1 MGLVGETTEGEK
13 RAYRRNLEKITMPN
27 EREKIILQ
35 LKGFDAAHYRRTE
48 LYARQ
53 IDRLCREASDEYA
66 SLAGTLFQPDP
77 NKPFSFDDYP
87 KTKKAAS
94 RIAND
99 LARQIEGVV
108 IRGTEAEWN
117 AACDKNDAF
126 LNSILKTSRLTPEEA
141 EQYKARNLE
150 ALQGFQQ
157 RKVEGLGLSQRV
169 WKYVGEV
176 KDTIELGIDVGLGE
190 GRSAAELS
198 RDLRQCLQQPDKLF
212 RRVRDKYGNLQLS
225 KAAKLYHP
233 GQGVYRSSAKN
244 AQRLTRTEINM
255 AYREAE
261 LLRWQQLDF
270 VVGFRVQL
278 SNNHTVLDS
287 KGNPKPLKDICDEL
301 AGDYPKT
308 FRFLGWHPQC
318 RCLITPILSDYD
330 EYNKDRGN
338 RLKAIVRGEAYK
350 SMPSRRQ
357 VTAMPENFTRYI
369 ESISERA
376 QGWKSQPYYIRDN
389 FKGGRIEGGLKAG
402 VATSLKGN
410 TITGTKAKPAVKNNT
425 KPCTEY
431 DAEIAMY
438 KKWAY
443 SFGLNVSRLDAL
455 RLAGNKDRLRAE
467 LDRLKETVDKRQ
479 NRWVAAL
486 SELYVLREE
495 ARKEGLKDVEDYCT
509 QVRMANQRDEKNYYA
524 TSIKALNE
532 AKATAKA
539 KLKQAKAAAKK
550 TLAQSGDKPHK
561 ALLKAYN
568 TNSEVDK
575 TFKQIND
582 GLTGGKWLENGDMK
596 LALETDPTCNG
607 STYMDGRIYLRAQ
620 RLQGVKD
627 ALGKIG
633 RGESQKITE
642 SEANAMATFWHEI
655 THNRHQNRIASRD
668 AGSKHSKSR
677 KHMELANEYVAR
689 KTLPEFYKELGC
701 KKTPHPQFIDNRD
714 STGYNRMVCNYDS
727 VVKKLGLDGKKVLDA
742 VRTHLFT
749 KDYDTQKE
757 GLRLGLQAGGIKK
770 LDGSKPKPSEIAN
783 LIEICESSGQTTV
796 DNWLQIHGFT
806 K

>member
-66 SLAGTLFQPDP
+66 SLAGTLFQPDT

-410 TITGTKAKPAVKNNT
+410 TSTGTKAKPAVKNNT

-431 DAEIAMY
+431 DTEIDTL
-438 KKWAY
+438 KRWAY
-443 SFGLNVSRLDAL
+443 AFGLDVSKLDGL
-455 RLAGNKDRLRAE
+455 RLAWRACKLWQTSDR
-467 LDRLKETVDKRQ
+467 
-479 NRWVAAL
+479 
-486 SELYVLREE
+486 
-495 ARKEGLKDVEDYCT
+495 
-509 QVRMANQRDEKNYYA
+509 KN
-524 TSIKALNE
+524 
-532 AKATAKA
+532 
-539 KLKQAKAAAKK
+539 
-550 TLAQSGDKPHK
+550 G
-561 ALLKAYN
+561 
-568 TNSEVDK
+568 
-575 TFKQIND
+575 
-582 GLTGGKWLENGDMK
+582 
-596 LALETDPTCNG
+596 
-607 STYMDGRIYLRAQ
+607 
-620 RLQGVKD
+620 
-627 ALGKIG
+627 
-633 RGESQKITE
+633 
-642 SEANAMATFWHEI
+642 
-655 THNRHQNRIASRD
+655 
-668 AGSKHSKSR
+668 
-677 KHMELANEYVAR
+677 
-689 KTLPEFYKELGC
+689 
-701 KKTPHPQFIDNRD
+701 
-714 STGYNRMVCNYDS
+714 
-727 VVKKLGLDGKKVLDA
+727 
-742 VRTHLFT
+742 
-749 KDYDTQKE
+749 
-757 GLRLGLQAGGIKK
+757 
-770 LDGSKPKPSEIAN
+770 
-783 LIEICESSGQTTV
+783 
-796 DNWLQIHGFT
+796 
-806 K
+806 